1 MKKII
6 ETCKSL
12 YSEFDDKRREIK
24 AEKAKKIRELTDP
37 DHAWDASPEE
47 EVAAVVAVQAG
58 KISKIIFNIYLRQKS
73 GLFYIWNFLMKF
85 FIFWLKNFFNKNF
98 DFCTYP
104 VSEDDDFDFNER
116 VFGGEIKG
124 IDKNI
129 AFLFNADHD
138 KHIFYIFL

>member
-1 MKKII
+1 
-6 ETCKSL
+6 
-12 YSEFDDKRREIK
+12 
-24 AEKAKKIRELTDP
+24 
-37 DHAWDASPEE
+37 
-47 EVAAVVAVQAG
+47 
-58 KISKIIFNIYLRQKS
+58 
-73 GLFYIWNFLMKF
+73 MKF
-85 FIFWLKNFFNKNF
+85 FDEILLFFNKNF